1 MRGFQRKIKNKE
13 PRNNFSS
20 PKELPAREL
29 LLLCFDFLFK
39 KTQKCPPKTLIGTIT
54 NIKMVMNMEITD
66 KEVFEIALNAEI
78 KAKEA
83 YEKMASL
90 VKSDIIRDELLFLAK
105 EEDKHR
111 QIIEKMAEKFKES
124 EGEPKKIEIEVM
136 GEFKVIAEKMA
147 EAIKKPDFNLDEV
160 YEIAMEAELVS
171 EKLYKELA
179 SYGANE
185 KTKFVLKMLADMER
199 QHFNILKKQYEYI
212 MQYPDVYKEE
222 LYDQLIKD
230 INFNF

>member
-1 MRGFQRKIKNKE
+1 
-13 PRNNFSS
+13 
-20 PKELPAREL
+20 
-29 LLLCFDFLFK
+29 
-39 KTQKCPPKTLIGTIT
+39 
-54 NIKMVMNMEITD
+54 MEITD